1 MAGTVIAGSAEG
13 IYLLQDS
20 KGRTYIKGLNK
31 TRLAFLE
38 MGGDRN
44 LFEKWVKQSAIM
56 AAREAKKTAPV
67 ISGKLAA
74 SVQGYA
80 SKKAFIKNKVTGGI
94 DSRMVFG
101 GVVTAGSARVRNV
114 IKGGVKTGETRTTG
128 VQYGRA
134 VSLGMYHVAGE
145 TSANGTRTWR
155 TTVRGKK
162 NPYIVKAREKMKP
175 AMVRLLNFQLNTYIK
190 QKGFETNG
198 L

>member
-1 MAGTVIAGSAEG
+1 MGTVIAGSREG
-13 IYLLQDS
+13 IYLLEDT
-20 KGRTYIKGLNK
+20 KGRTYIKGLNE
-31 TRLAFLE
+31 TRLKFLE

-56 AAREAKKTAPV
+56 AAKEASRNAPV
-67 ISGKLAA
+67 ITGSLAL
-74 SVQGYA
+74 SVRGYA
-80 SKKAFIKNKVTGGI
+80 SKKAFIKNKVTGGV

-101 GVVTAGSARVRNV
+101 GLVVAGSARVRNV
-114 IKGGVKTGETRTTG
+114 IRDGVSEQVTTG

-134 VSLGMYHVAGE
+134 VSMGTYRVAGRA
-145 TSANGTRTWR
+145 SQNGTRVWR

-162 NPYIVKAREKMKP
+162 NAYIVKARNKMKP

-190 QKGFETNG
+190 QKGFQTNG

>member
-1 MAGTVIAGSAEG
+1 VGTVIAGSREG
-13 IYLLQDS
+13 IYLLEDT
-20 KGRTYIKGLNK
+20 KGRTYIKGLNE
-31 TRLAFLE
+31 TRLKFLE

-56 AAREAKKTAPV
+56 AAKEASRNAPV
-67 ISGKLAA
+67 ITGSLAL
-74 SVQGYA
+74 SVRGYA
-80 SKKAFIKNKVTGGI
+80 SKKAFIKNKVTGGV

-101 GVVTAGSARVRNV
+101 GLVVAGSARVRNV
-114 IKGGVKTGETRTTG
+114 IRDGVSEQVTTG

-134 VSLGMYHVAGE
+134 VSMGTYRVAGRA
-145 TSANGTRTWR
+145 SQNGTRVWR

-162 NPYIVKAREKMKP
+162 NAYIVKARNKMKP

-190 QKGFETNG
+190 QKGFQTNG

>member
-1 MAGTVIAGSAEG
+1 VGTVIAGSREG
-13 IYLLQDS
+13 IYLLEDT
-20 KGRTYIKGLNK
+20 KGRTYIKGLNE
-31 TRLAFLE
+31 TRLKFLE

-56 AAREAKKTAPV
+56 AAKEATRNAPRV
-67 ISGKLAA
+67 TGKLAL
-74 SVQGYA
+74 SVRGYA
-80 SKKAFIKNKVTGGI
+80 SKKAFIKNKVTGGV

-101 GVVTAGSARVRNV
+101 GLVTSGSARVRNTIGAGQV
-114 IKGGVKTGETRTTG
+114 VDSTTTG

-134 VSLGMYHVAGE
+134 VSLGTYRVAG
-145 TSANGTRTWR
+145 TRSQTGDRVWR

-162 NPYIVKAREKMKP
+162 NAYIVKARNKMKP

-190 QKGFETNG
+190 QKGFQTNG

>member
-1 MAGTVIAGSAEG
+1 MAGTVLSGSREG

-20 KGRTYIKGLNK
+20 KGRTYIKGLNE
-31 TRLAFLE
+31 TRLKFLE

-44 LFEKWVKQSAIM
+44 LFEKWVKQSAVM
-56 AAREAKKTAPV
+56 AAKEATQTAPV
-67 ISGKLAA
+67 ISGKLAM
-74 SVQGYA
+74 SVRGYA
-80 SKKAFIKNKVTGGI
+80 SKKAFVKNRVTGSV

-101 GVVTAGSARVRNV
+101 GIITAGSARVRNV
-114 IKGGVKTGETRTTG
+114 TDQAGAQRQVTTG

-134 VSLGMYHVAGE
+134 VSLGTYRVAGQSSQ
-145 TSANGTRTWR
+145 TGNRIWR

-162 NPYIVKAREKMKP
+162 NPYIVKARNKMKP

-190 QKGFETNG
+190 QKGFRTNG